1 MFSGK
6 GLKRLCR
13 YAAVK
18 ETVKS
23 RTVDRLI
30 KWGGIFPCAAT
41 LALGITGCASTPSEL
56 GRRQPVTGRLQT
68 HIISGAERSDT
79 NAFNRSQ
86 QLLSRAG
93 WKVQTQNG
101 PQSVWKKWNTPLY
114 KRSKQAETRGSA
126 EMHALP
132 PDQSQRTSVN
142 GGKAA
147 STDGKNRSRKPTG
160 SGANEKN
167 AEKSRSKVGESIQRL
182 VPVEEA
188 KIASLRPG
196 GKALPVTVV
205 KLLDHRVILIWKLRN
220 YGGPTVSVQP
230 AGVSGLAG
238 RQVNRKPTDLSPLVS
253 VIQYQL
259 GTTGNVQALPHQNTL
274 VITCPAGRLRFMEN
288 LLNKLDVPQPQVELT
303 AEIFEVD
310 NNFDYQQGAKVL
322 LQHISNGNAQSVLST
337 FDTQQLLQSVA
348 QGTTY
353 QGSLIGMLQK
363 FQSAGVSL
371 NISVQLLAKSGLL
384 KIIASPRL
392 MVASGQDGYM
402 LAGEEFPVQSLT
414 VNNNTVIIS
423 TQYKPVGTQL
433 YITPQTIGLHQVKL
447 HIVSE
452 VSSISGFIPMAHLSN
467 IKPTTGLVNPVIK
480 LREAQTDVS
489 IKKGDTLVISGLR
502 KVRTFTRK
510 NEIPVLGDIPLLGNL
525 FKSMRS
531 QQQLTDLYFFIT
543 PHFIK
548 R

>member
-6 GLKRLCR
+6 GFTRLCR
-13 YAAVK
+13 YAVVK

-30 KWGGIFPCAAT
+30 KWGGIFPCAAI

-56 GRRQPVTGRLQT
+56 SRHQPVTGRLQT
-68 HIISGAERSDT
+68 HIISGTVRSDT
-79 NAFNRSQ
+79 SAFNRSQ
-86 QLLSRAG
+86 QLLTRAG

-114 KRSKQAETRGSA
+114 KRSKQAETQGST

-132 PDQSQRTSVN
+132 PDQSQRTSGN
-142 GGKAA
+142 GEKAT
-147 STDGKNRSRKPTG
+147 STDGKNRSRKPIG
-160 SGANEKN
+160 GGANEKN
-167 AEKSRSKVGESIQRL
+167 AEKSKSKAGESIQRL
-182 VPVEEA
+182 VPVGA

-230 AGVSGLAG
+230 DGVSGLAG
-238 RQVNRKPTDLSPLVS
+238 HQVNRKPTDLSPLVS

-259 GTTGNVQALPHQNTL
+259 GTQGNVQALPHQNTL
-274 VITCPAGRLRFMEN
+274 VITCPASRLRFMEN

-348 QGTTY
+348 QRTTY
-353 QGSLIGMLQK
+353 QGSLIGMLQQ

-371 NISVQLLAKSGLL
+371 NVSVQLLAKSGLL

-392 MVASGQDGYM
+392 MVAAGQDGYM

-414 VNNNTVIIS
+414 VTNNVVTIS

-433 YITPQTIGLHQVKL
+433 YITPQTIGLHRVKL

-452 VSSISGFIPMAHLSN
+452 VSSISGFTPMAHLSTS
-467 IKPTTGLVNPVIK
+467 KSTTGLVNPVIK

-489 IKKGDTLVISGLR
+489 VKKGDTLVISGLR

-543 PHFIK
+543 PHLIK
-548 R
+548 Q

>member
-6 GLKRLCR
+6 DFKRLCR
-13 YAAVK
+13 YAVVK
-18 ETVKS
+18 ETGKS

-30 KWGGIFPCAAT
+30 KWGGIFPCAAI
-41 LALGITGCASTPSEL
+41 LALGITGCASTPGEH
-56 GRRQPVTGRLQT
+56 GRHQPVTGRMQT
-68 HIISGAERSDT
+68 HVISGTLRGDT
-79 NAFNRSQ
+79 SAFNRSQ
-86 QLLSRAG
+86 QLLTRAA
-93 WKVQTQNG
+93 WKMQTQNG

-114 KRSKQAETRGSA
+114 KRSKQAETQGSA

-132 PDQSQRTSVN
+132 PDQSQRTSGN
-142 GGKAA
+142 REKAT
-147 STDGKNRSRKPTG
+147 STDGKDRLRKPTG
-160 SGANEKN
+160 SAANEKN
-167 AEKSRSKVGESIQRL
+167 AEKSKSKVGESIQRL
-182 VPVEEA
+182 VPVGA

-230 AGVSGLAG
+230 DGVSGLAG
-238 RQVNRKPTDLSPLVS
+238 HQVHRKPTDLSPLVS

-259 GTTGNVQALPHQNTL
+259 GTKGNVQALPHQNAL

-353 QGSLIGMLQK
+353 QGSLIGMLQQ

-392 MVASGQDGYM
+392 MVAAGQDGYM

-414 VNNNTVIIS
+414 VTNNVVTIS

-433 YITPQTIGLHQVKL
+433 YITPQTIGLHRVKL

-452 VSSISGFIPMAHLSN
+452 VSSISGFMPMAHLSTS
-467 IKPTTGLVNPVIK
+467 KSTTGLVNPVIK

-502 KVRTFTRK
+502 KVRTFTRE

-548 R
+548 Q